1 MLKYI
6 NYQLHEDAERQA
18 QVEQQAAAK
27 INSIFTANMAAF
39 QQFIP
44 SVVDIVQQH
53 SIQQYSVFSTK
64 DAMLNIVDFATGRV
78 VYGSDPIQEVAE
90 EVANFVT
97 NAPYVD
103 LYHSDAGAADWPAEP
118 LPAQINTLVVF
129 GMGFGYQL
137 NELLQ
142 QVRLRYL
149 IVYEPSVDMLFCS
162 LQANDWLALFETA
175 AALNTQIFLQLGND
189 GSSLT
194 TDLAE
199 LCQATEQDRVYLYRH
214 YFHPVMDKVIDYA
227 MTHQGESS
235 KLLAESAHI
244 GRYEHLY
251 DFVSERNPGVLGT
264 CQPQSFSND
273 ERYQRN
279 MGALKKFY
287 PKVHQ
292 AIQKHQAEHWQLV
305 AEHGQPNLYHTKRK
319 ALFYR
324 DLEQDSESLVDYFV
338 HHPYKDDVI
347 LGQRITRKLK
357 HYLHF
362 RYMQQ
367 VQPILSKTLQKNS
380 QLAEHIDSLIVF
392 GVALGKH
399 LEQLTEQHRIKHLY
413 ICEPNLDFFA
423 ASLHVTDW
431 AGIFERADEEKRRI
445 YLNLGGDGSRYF
457 YDLMMQFYQVGAY
470 SIANT
475 YMLSSYYNEG
485 MQKAI
490 YDLRAELKVVLAI
503 GEYFDHARYGLAH
516 TYFSLKNG
524 HRFFK
529 KDRKQLT
536 QHDFLTLPVFVVGN
550 GPSLDSTFE
559 HLKAYQDQAIIIS
572 CGTALKA
579 LHSHGIQPDFHA
591 EIEQNRATFDWV
603 SQVKDPEYLKGIRL
617 LSING
622 IHPDTAA
629 LFADTYLCLKEGET
643 STIVFERALTNEGIR
658 IESLSYAYP
667 TVTNLVVNTLLKL
680 GARLLY
686 LFGVDLGYV
695 DVNYHHSK
703 SSAYYKHDGAQIY
716 DYQRVHGGG
725 LATRGNFR
733 AQVFTKTEFDVSR
746 KLLEQA
752 IKAQKGRVE
761 VYNCSDGARIDGAV
775 PLQPENILLPAN
787 LADKTTSIESFFAE
801 ACYPTLTGLADTV
814 QQSFDAA
821 AFVTKVNAW
830 LELLEPEITST
841 TEALGMIDAQWLFL
855 RECGKEP
862 NNLLYLMMLGS
873 TNYISA
879 VLTKLAVSI
888 DADPA
893 EYGKAFAEVLAIWKA
908 YLQEAADSYQS
919 EPLQMDGVSVS
930 YLMNKHQSTPV

>member
-53 SIQQYSVFSTK
+53 TMQQYSVFSTK

-90 EVANFVT
+90 EVADFVAH
-97 NAPYVD
+97 APYVD
-103 LYHSDAGAADWPAEP
+103 LYHSDVGTADWPAEP

-142 QVRLRYL
+142 QVRVRYL

-199 LCQATEQDRVYLYRH
+199 LCQETEQDRVYLYRH

-227 MTHQGESS
+227 MTHQGEPG

-251 DFVSERNPGVLGT
+251 DFISERNPGVLGT
-264 CQPQSFSND
+264 SQPQSFTD
-273 ERYQRN
+273 EKRYQRN
-279 MGALKKFY
+279 MAALKKFY
-287 PKVHQ
+287 PKVHL

-305 AEHGQPNLYHTKRK
+305 QEQGQPNLYHKQRK
-319 ALFYR
+319 ALFYQNI
-324 DLEQDSESLVDYFV
+324 EQESEALVDYFV

-347 LGQRITRKLK
+347 LGQRITRKLE

-362 RYMQQ
+362 SYMKKI
-367 VQPILSKTLQKNS
+367 QPILTKTLQQNS
-380 QLAEHIDSLIVF
+380 RLPQQVDSLIVF

-399 LEQLTEQHRIKHLY
+399 LEHLSSMHRIKSLY

-431 AGIFERADEEKRRI
+431 ASIFEQADEDKRRI

-475 YMLSSYYNEG
+475 YMLSSYYNET

-516 TYFSLKNG
+516 TYYSLSNG
-524 HRFFK
+524 HHFFK
-529 KDRKQLT
+529 KERKGLQ
-536 QHDFLTLPVFVVGN
+536 QHDFLKLPVFVVGN
-550 GPSLDSTFE
+550 GPSLDQCFDY
-559 HLKAYQDQAIIIS
+559 LKEYQDQVIIIS

-579 LHSHGIQPDFHA
+579 LHSHGIKPDFHA
-591 EIEQNRATFDWV
+591 EIEQNRATFDWIN
-603 SQVKDPEYLKGIRL
+603 QVDDPSYLQDIRL
-617 LSING
+617 LSVNG

-629 LFADTYLCLKEGET
+629 LFAETYLCFKEGET
-643 STIVFERALTNEGIR
+643 STIVFERELAKENVQVA
-658 IESLSYAYP
+658 SLSYAYP
-667 TVTNLVVNTLLKL
+667 TVTNLVVNAMLKL
-680 GARLLY
+680 GVRLLY
-686 LFGVDLGYV
+686 LFGVDLGYA
-695 DVNYHHSK
+695 DINYHHSK
-703 SSAYYKHDGAQIY
+703 SSAYYKKNGEQIY
-716 DYQRVHGGG
+716 AYQKAHGGG
-725 LATRGNFR
+725 LVTAGNFR
-733 AQVFTKTEFDVSR
+733 SQVFTKTEFDVSR
-746 KLLEQA
+746 KLIEQA
-752 IKAQKGRVE
+752 IKAHSKDLE
-761 VYNCSDGARIDGAV
+761 VYNCSDGARIEGAR
-775 PLQPENILLPAN
+775 PLQPANILLSHMKLDKRKVMADFLEQSSYSSFAD
-787 LADKTTSIESFFAE
+787 LAQPVWQRFNFTA
-801 ACYPTLTGLADTV
+801 
-814 QQSFDAA
+814 
-821 AFVTKVNAW
+821 
-830 LELLEPEITST
+830 LERGIDEWVCLLEEPVATAEQ
-841 TEALGMIDAQWLFL
+841 ALAFIDKQWLLL
-855 RECGKEP
+855 RKFGGDQY
-862 NNLLYLMMLGS
+862 NLLYLMMLGS

-879 VLTKLAVSI
+879 VLTKLSVSI
-888 DADPA
+888 DEEHKDLLDAFHDVQHIWIDYLKSVKADMLNDP
-893 EYGKAFAEVLAIWKA
+893 LAC
-908 YLQEAADSYQS
+908 
-919 EPLQMDGVSVS
+919 DGVSVA
-930 YLMNKHQSTPV
+930 YLMDRLKEP